1 MRVVKRYIAKVERT
15 LHTIDTG
22 HVLAESEE
30 DAMEI
35 VRAERGNIVRTEIQ
49 EDAVDRRWIDS
60 SVPLTTE
67 EFMDIE
73 AKYRYEGP
81 SGESTGGL

>member
-15 LHTIDTG
+15 LHTIDTV

-35 VRAERGNIVRTEIQ
+35 IRAEKGNILLEQ
-49 EDAVDRRWIDS
+49 KS
-60 SVPLTTE
+60 KK
-67 EFMDIE
+67 MQ
-73 AKYRYEGP
+73 
-81 SGESTGGL
+81 

>member
-1 MRVVKRYIAKVERT
+1 MRVAKRYIAKVERT
-15 LHTIDTG
+15 LHTIDTI
-22 HVLAESEE
+22 HIVAESEE

-35 VRAERGNIVRTEIQ
+35 LRAEAGNVVRTEIQ

-67 EFMDIE
+67 EFME
-73 AKYRYEGP
+73 LGEYRYEGP

>member
-15 LHTIDTG
+15 LHTIDTV

-35 VRAERGNIVRTEIQ
+35 IRAEKGNIVRTEIQ
-49 EDAVDRRWIDS
+49 EDAVDIVR
-60 SVPLTTE
+60 PC
-67 EFMDIE
+67 M
-73 AKYRYEGP
+73 AP
-81 SGESTGGL
+81 S